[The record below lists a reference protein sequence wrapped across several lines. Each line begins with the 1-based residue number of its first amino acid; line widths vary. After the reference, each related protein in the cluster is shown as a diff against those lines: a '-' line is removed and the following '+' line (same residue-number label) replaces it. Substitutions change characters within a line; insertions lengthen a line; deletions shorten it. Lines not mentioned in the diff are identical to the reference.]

1 MRKALALT
9 AILIAGSIY
18 LSCEK
23 DDICAEDT
31 QTTAGVVVEF
41 YNKDNTTTLRTV
53 EDLVVIAEGMTDSLS
68 LNDDGAKILST
79 SKVILPLRTNQDVTA
94 YQLIYRSRATDGSRN
109 SDLLTFNYL
118 RNEIYV
124 SRACGYKTTFGLELP
139 SPVDNMLGAGTDG
152 TRWTAANSITVE
164 NTSIENENET
174 HVKIY
179 F

>member
-9 AILIAGSIY
+9 AILVAGSFY

-41 YNKDNTTTLRTV
+41 YNKDNQTILRNV
-53 EDLVVIAEGMTDSLS
+53 DDLVVIAEGMTDSLS
-68 LNDDGAKILST
+68 LNDAGAKILST
-79 SKVILPLRTNQDVTA
+79 SKIILPLRTNQDVTA

-109 SDLLTFNYL
+109 SDVLTFNYL
-118 RNEIYV
+118 RNETYV

-139 SPVDNMLGAGTDG
+139 SPVLNMLTEGTDG
-152 TRWTAANSITVE
+152 TRWTNTINVE
-164 NTSIENENET
+164 NTGIENENET